1 MGLTATDT
9 LLTARAQRRL
19 AGVGL
24 PLTVRGVDGRVER
37 IGGGTSAIEVEFLT
51 ERGREAV
58 NSLSELRVVDAYID
72 GDIDLHGDLIAAMDL
87 RRAMTDVQ
95 PLIRAGTLLAPVLLG
110 RKRMNPSWI
119 AKHYDS
125 DNMQLFALDENYRV
139 YTPGLYEGDDDTLE
153 AGAERKLEHAFEALA
168 LKPGDTL
175 LDVGC
180 GWGGFLRYCGARG
193 VQATGISLSRHQ
205 LDYANEQLRAD
216 GASANAFYQDFFS
229 YEPRRRFDAISL
241 MGSIEDL
248 SDYRAVMR
256 RLESWLVPGGRIYM
270 DFAAKDRPW
279 GIATFVTK
287 YVWPGAFRM
296 VYLPAF
302 TRALARSH
310 FDVVEMH
317 NDRRNYYLWPKKGL
331 ERWTE
336 RREEIVARTDERTWR
351 LMRILMAGT
360 AHVMSQRSI
369 WATAYR
375 IVLES
380 RAAPRLAREDVK
392 ARDGAIAA

>member
-1 MGLTATDT
+1 
-9 LLTARAQRRL
+9 
-19 AGVGL
+19 
-24 PLTVRGVDGRVER
+24 
-37 IGGGTSAIEVEFLT
+37 
-51 ERGREAV
+51 
-58 NSLSELRVVDAYID
+58 
-72 GDIDLHGDLIAAMDL
+72 
-87 RRAMTDVQ
+87 MTDVQ
-95 PLIRAGTLLAPVLLG
+95 PLIRAGTLLAPVLG
-110 RKRMNPSWI
+110 RKRMNPGWI

-125 DNMQLFALDENYRV
+125 ENMQLFALDETYRV
-139 YTPGLYEGDDDTLE
+139 YTPGLYEDDDDTLE
-153 AGAERKLEHAFEALA
+153 AGAERKLAHAFQALA
-168 LKPGDTL
+168 LNPGDTL

-180 GWGGFLRYCGARG
+180 GWGGFLRYCATRG
-193 VQATGISLSRHQ
+193 VNATGISLSRHQ
-205 LDYANEQLRAD
+205 LDYANERLRTD
-216 GASANAFYQDFFS
+216 GLSANAFYQDFFS
-229 YEPRRRFDAISL
+229 YEPQRRFDAISL

-256 RLESWLVPGGRIYM
+256 RLEGWLVPGGRIYM

-317 NDRRNYYLWPKKGL
+317 NDRRNYYLWPLKGL
-331 ERWTE
+331 ERWTD
-336 RREEIVARTDERTWR
+336 RREEIIARTDERTWR
-351 LMRILMAGT
+351 LMRMLMAGT

-380 RAAPRLAREDVK
+380 RAAPSIVREDVK